1 MFAVVEIAGTQF
13 EVEENK
19 QLVVPHLAGKP
30 GDSVE
35 FSNILAAHD
44 EHATIIGTPY
54 IDGRVDAKIL
64 EHGHDG
70 TVLVFHKKRRKGH
83 RKLNGHRAKYSKIE
97 ITNIK
102 LQ

>member
-13 EVEENK
+13 EVEENA
-19 QLVVPHLAGKP
+19 QLVVPHLQGKP
-30 GDSVE
+30 GDSIE
-35 FSNILAAHD
+35 FSNILVARD
-44 EHATIIGTPY
+44 EHATIIGAPY
-54 IDGRVDAKIL
+54 IDGHVHAKIL
-64 EHGHDG
+64 EHGHDE
-70 TVLVFHKKRRKGH
+70 TILIFHKKRRKGH